1 MHLAPNIAAPARK
14 AVMNDFLRNSTAQPG
29 KKPVNSTPA
38 NLPII
43 TTRNHPPAMNTHR
56 TLLTAAALLVSQA
69 ASAADFT
76 STWNG
81 TTGNWTDTSKWS
93 TPGAPGTFPNNGS
106 PSPTYDAV
114 QSGGTL
120 TVDLLGGITI
130 QKFTLNRATMTA
142 ANDITFKDLLTVA
155 APGPVTSVDFGPQ
168 NTLNGVGVI
177 QATGGIAWSALI
189 NNGWVAKSEI
199 SGVNTAVNGGRTLAT
214 DVMNVTGG
222 MTISGA
228 AFKSLKTRALNHG
241 DGVNPTTANWSAGEM
256 QFSDNAVFTNRNG
269 ATFNSAF
276 DGLMANRSGANYFIN
291 QGIFTKSAGTGTTS
305 INIVFDNSGTVNVD
319 SGTLALNGGGIHSGS
334 LVVPAG
340 KGLSFSGGT
349 HVWNYG
355 TSFSGAGTVSQSNG
369 TITVNSNVTLS
380 GPLVLSA
387 PEQGTS
393 IYAVVGLLN
402 GPGIINVPAGM
413 TWSALGSPSSRPG
426 SSEIRGANT
435 TVVSGRT
442 LATDVINVTGG
453 LLINGTNIKSLNKR
467 ALNHGDGVNP
477 SLASWTAGT
486 LAISDAAVFSNKA
499 GATFNT
505 NFDGLIE
512 HRGGA
517 GSTFVNEGTFTKS
530 GGTGSTVFSDNIGF
544 FNSGTINVNSGTLEI
559 RNGGGTHSG
568 TVNISA
574 GCAMNFNGGTHQ
586 FSAGA
591 SFIGAGTVRLSLG
604 TLSVNNDLTI
614 ASPFH
619 FNAPG
624 PTTSLG
630 GTRAFLNGAGV
641 INVTGPMIW
650 SVTNDATFGW
660 IGTGE
665 IVGVNTAVIG
675 GRTMATDVIN
685 VTGGLTLNG
694 TGIKILNGRAL
705 NHGDGVNP
713 STATWT
719 AGNLATMNA
728 GVFRNK
734 AGATFDT
741 NFNGL
746 MEHRGGT
753 AGTFINEGVFT
764 KSGGTGSTIIQ
775 SNVGFFNSGT
785 VNASS
790 GSITFNGGYT
800 QTAGALV
807 LNGGGVS
814 AGTFAV
820 SGGKIQGGGTITGG
834 VNVSSGVTIEPGIG
848 SITGTLVITGDLTL
862 TSGSRLDFNIGGTT
876 PGTGHDRIT
885 EAGSAAFA
893 RTGLLVLTF
902 ANGYENSVQVAD
914 ALNLIT
920 SNQTT
925 TGQFSNVAAGRV
937 YTADGYGS
945 FAIISGTTAVTING
959 YAPSP
964 EPARALVLSQQSVG
978 YLQTPSNRWT
988 FTGSAGQQVRL
999 RAHNATAP
1007 GVAYTLTGPSGWVGF
1022 SYVSADSD
1030 LVSLPFSGTYNL
1042 GVVSLNSQ
1050 AGGSYAFTLEETV
1063 QTSLTIGST
1072 YTGSLGGS
1080 NQAQLFRITVTEP
1093 GALTLALQNAGLGN
1107 HVEIYL
1113 SRNVAPTPFSYE
1125 YADTGGPGAD
1135 RSLNVSQVT
1144 PGEWYVLLYADQVLT
1159 PGSFTLDVSLATIS
1173 LTSVAPGS
1181 QATNQPAVLTLY
1193 GAGFT
1198 PGTTAELVP
1207 ASGSPIAASVQI
1219 NSLTQLTATF
1229 AANSAAPGTYGV
1241 RVRKTNGDTA
1251 FLPGAF
1257 TSLAAGEGKLET
1269 KLIMPG
1275 ILGRHAVATIYVE
1288 YANTGTAAMPA
1299 PLIGLVSS
1307 DTSTGERIYQGPGHF
1322 PPFIVD
1328 YKEKPILTLD
1338 SSRVVENYWSG
1349 TKGLPPGT
1357 SSEILFLGS
1366 GAQPGILAPG
1376 ERIKIP
1382 VYYLGLLQPWNFE
1395 DNTVELKVLSWSAND
1410 TSDMEWDNRWYTLR
1424 PPSISEDAW
1433 EALRGPSTGTIQT
1446 TGGFI
1451 QMLSDNARFLHAQA
1465 RRVTDVRELWAFEML
1480 QAVGVQPRHTLAAAL
1495 DASATVPGVSLA
1507 ITRRY
1512 PNGIPARR
1520 YEGPFGRGW
1529 FCYWFTSLDVE
1540 DADNTVAG
1548 ADVVRITSSEGEART
1563 FTQDKRNGSYFPG
1576 PGDTTT
1582 LVFLGSDIYELRES
1596 DGRVTRFTAEGRVA
1610 YTEDTNG
1617 NRITASYDGSQRL
1630 TGLTHT
1636 AGASITLAYNGSG
1649 LISQVTTSEGR
1660 SATYAYT
1667 GTYLTSVTTD
1677 DGKTTS
1683 YTYLTTGPITTV
1695 HALASITAG
1704 GGTRHFTWDSS
1715 GRLASTSL
1723 GAGEE
1728 MSVFGYDNAGG
1739 VTISQGTDVR
1749 SLFFDHRGQVA
1760 KTIDPLGG
1768 ISEAYYDENAN
1779 LERAILPS
1787 GDQRHFAWFPN
1798 GRIKSVTDE
1807 LGRITRMEYNHPLNR
1822 LTRLTDP
1829 NGISTNYSYDVKGNP
1844 LSTTYANG
1852 STENWSAYTAAGL
1865 PGSRTNR
1872 RAQQLGFTFTSSGQL
1887 DRRTFPDGS
1896 YADFDYDARGN
1907 VVTLTEHPAV
1917 GADKITTFVYSPA
1930 TDGDRLRR
1938 VTYPD
1943 GRSVDYFF
1951 DADGRRIRM
1960 TDSAGGDTRYEYDAV
1975 SRLSKLRDAANNVLV
1990 EYLYDAAGRLSRVN
2004 KGNGTATT
2012 YSYDAAGRLV
2022 LLANLAADES
2032 PHTSFAYTYDS
2043 RGSRLTAT
2051 SQDGVWTYTYDATG
2065 QLTRA
2070 VLTSTNP
2077 LITNQDLRY
2086 NYDAAGNRISTLI
2099 NGTATNYAINN
2110 LNQYT
2115 GIGGVPQ
2122 LYDADGN
2129 LTSDGTNTYTYNTL
2143 NQLVQVSGPGGVTQ
2157 HEYDAMGHRTATIVN
2172 GQRTDYLL
2180 DLTGIVHVLAE
2191 FDTSG
2196 LAARNLHGLGLVNR
2210 AAGGTTGWF
2219 DFDATGSVAAVRQNS
2234 GAVLNRYA
2242 FEPFGSSLLRTE
2254 TMSNPFQFVGQFG
2267 VQTDADGGIF
2277 MRARHYQGRSGQF
2290 MQDDPIRLAGGDAN
2304 LRRYVENDPTSFV
2317 DPRGT
2322 YKEGDSRNGPV
2333 ADLGRWI
2340 GDTLGGLAD
2349 GIGREEGA
2357 GGKYASALDEREGT
2371 YNDANS
2377 DLNNYQDH
2385 QDEVN
2390 NANQNI
2396 ADQTGEF
2403 GKELAEIG
2411 KEGAKK
2417 GPGGFDKALG
2427 LFFDMLRGGGALRPP
2442 GGDQDGDGDSGVAEA
2457 VDPNDKLGPA
2467 GFGAVGW
2474 IAGSKVL
2481 PYRVNFENIGP
2492 GSVDSSGSPFPT
2504 FATAPAQRVTITDQ
2518 LQAELDWDSFEWS
2531 EFGFGDVM
2539 IPVSSGVS
2547 HFTSKTS
2554 MTYNGQTFDVEIEAG
2569 INFNTGLV
2577 TVAFR
2582 SIDPATK
2589 LPPDVLTGFLPPED
2603 GTGRG
2608 KGHIAY
2614 TVRAKSGLPTGTE
2627 IRNVASIRFDSNAI
2641 ITTDQIDPQNA
2652 AAGTDPD
2659 KQTLITLDQ
2668 TPPTS
2673 SVSSLSA
2680 TTLGTGITVNWS
2692 GTDVGAG
2699 VADYDI
2705 YVSDNNGPWTL
2716 WLDNTAETTG
2726 RYSGQAGH
2734 SYAFFSVAR
2743 DHAGLTET
2751 PSFTADATTVPQAF
2765 ALMTISTTQGQPVA
2779 VNETKVAQRATS
2791 QLGVP
2796 ATISSVTTPSTYGG
2810 AVVRDAGMITYLPAP
2825 AFTGTDTYIVTVSD
2839 GTSLVDGTVSV
2850 NVTAA
2855 PLGLNNNNPP
2865 RLEFLPGGEVR
2876 ASFAGIPGRAYHLQ
2890 RSINLGTWTTIG
2902 TTTADSTGNVVFTDS
2917 APPQPTAFYRIAY

>member
-1 MHLAPNIAAPARK
+1 
-14 AVMNDFLRNSTAQPG
+14 
-29 KKPVNSTPA
+29 
-38 NLPII
+38 
-43 TTRNHPPAMNTHR
+43 MNTHR

-349 HVWNYG
+349 HVWNSG

-660 IGTGE
+660 TGTGE

-914 ALNLIT
+914 VLNLIT

-1007 GVAYTLTGPSGWVGF
+1007 GVAYTLTGPGGWVGF

-1576 PGDTTT
+1576 PGDTAT

-1596 DGRVTRFTAEGRVA
+1596 DGMVTRFTAEGRVA

-1715 GRLASTSL
+1715 GRLDSTSL
-1723 GAGEE
+1723 GVGEE

-1739 VTISQGTDVR
+1739 VTITQGTDVR

-1779 LERAILPS
+1779 LERAVLPS
-1787 GDQRHFAWFPN
+1787 GDQRHLSWFPN
-1798 GRIKSVTDE
+1798 GRIKSITDE

-1852 STENWSAYTAAGL
+1852 STENWSSYSAAGF

-1872 RAQQLGFTFTSSGQL
+1872 RGQQLGLTFTSSGQL

-1943 GRSVDYFF
+1943 GRCVDYFF

-1975 SRLSKLRDAANNVLV
+1975 SRLSKLRDAANNVLA
-1990 EYLYDAAGRLSRVN
+1990 EYLYDAAGHLSRVN
-2004 KGNGTATT
+2004 KGNGTATA

-2043 RGSRLTAT
+2043 RGRRLTAT

-2254 TMSNPFQFVGQFG
+2254 TMANPFQFVGQFG
-2267 VQTDADGGIF
+2267 VQTDADGSVF
-2277 MRARHYQGRSGQF
+2277 MRARYYHVRSGEFFQN
-2290 MQDDPIRLAGGDAN
+2290 DPIRLAGGDVN
-2304 LRRYVENDPTSFV
+2304 MRRYVQNDPVSYV
-2317 DPRGT
+2317 DPKGT
-2322 YKEGDSRNGPV
+2322 DLWDWVRRERENQRMRELNAERIVGWQQRRRAGVPV
-2333 ADLGRWI
+2333 PSVDESSLKLDPMMDEPDDPTPGWAGESEDPQVYELIIPTPPTPG
-2340 GDTLGGLAD
+2340 
-2349 GIGREEGA
+2349 GA
-2357 GGKYASALDEREGT
+2357 GEQED
-2371 YNDANS
+2371 
-2377 DLNNYQDH
+2377 
-2385 QDEVN
+2385 
-2390 NANQNI
+2390 
-2396 ADQTGEF
+2396 
-2403 GKELAEIG
+2403 
-2411 KEGAKK
+2411 
-2417 GPGGFDKALG
+2417 
-2427 LFFDMLRGGGALRPP
+2427 
-2442 GGDQDGDGDSGVAEA
+2442 DGNSGVAEA
-2457 VDPNDKLGPA
+2457 VDPNDKLGPS
-2467 GFGAVGW
+2467 GFGPEGW

-2492 GSVDSSGSPFPT
+2492 GSVDSSGNPFPT

-2518 LQAELDWDSFEWS
+2518 LQADLDWDSFEWS

-2577 TVAFR
+2577 TVAFQ

-2614 TVRAKSGLPTGTE
+2614 TVRAKSGRPTGTE
-2627 IRNVASIRFDSNAI
+2627 IRNVASIRFDSNAVV
-2641 ITTDQIDPQNA
+2641 TTDQIDPQNA
-2652 AAGTDPD
+2652 AAGHDPA
-2659 KQTLITLDQ
+2659 KQALITLDQ
-2668 TPPTS
+2668 TPPSS
-2673 SVSSLSA
+2673 SVSALSA

-2751 PSFTADATTVPQAF
+2751 PSFNADATTVPQAF

-2839 GTSLVDGTVSV
+2839 GTSLVDGTVTV

-2865 RLEFLPGGEVR
+2865 RLELLPGGEVR